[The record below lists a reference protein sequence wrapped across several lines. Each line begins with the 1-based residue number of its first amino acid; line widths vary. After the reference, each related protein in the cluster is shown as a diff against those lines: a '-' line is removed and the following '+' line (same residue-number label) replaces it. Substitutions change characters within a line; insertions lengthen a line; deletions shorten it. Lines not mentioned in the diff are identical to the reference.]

1 MGSGGSNAL
10 WSSRNSGAGSL
21 ALAGYVPANGY
32 VIDRYRVRYKLSVR
46 VVFTVTAIWSL
57 LSNRTDCLGVIWSSL
72 TGN

>member
-1 MGSGGSNAL
+1 MLYGRQEIRLPARRPL
-10 WSSRNSGAGSL
+10 RVYA
-21 ALAGYVPANGY
+21 PANGY
-32 VIDRYRVRYKLSVR
+32 VIARYRERYKLSVR